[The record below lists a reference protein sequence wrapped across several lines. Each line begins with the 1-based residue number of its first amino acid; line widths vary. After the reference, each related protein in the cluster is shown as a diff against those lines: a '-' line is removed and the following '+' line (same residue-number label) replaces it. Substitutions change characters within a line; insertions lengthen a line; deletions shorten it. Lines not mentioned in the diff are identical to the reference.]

1 MVDADLNKYK
11 FGPFA
16 FLVLILLWLPGCTS
30 LPSLEG
36 RSESRALNLQD
47 ARQTSLGGTFSAQV
61 DLHPSKSGIYTLVDA
76 WDAFAARLFLA
87 ERAEK
92 TLDVQ
97 YYIWQNDKTGH
108 LMLSALQEAADRGVR
123 VRLLLD
129 DLNTRPLEGT
139 LLHLHAHPNI
149 EVRLFNPFMLRS
161 SRIWGFITDFNRAN
175 RRMHNKSFTA
185 DNQVTIVGGRNIGD
199 GYFGAGDGFL
209 FADLDVLAIGP
220 VVQEVSLDF
229 DDFWASQSSY
239 PLDFVTNKGRL
250 RQRYAPQPIAVMMAT
265 RAEVYDYLNT
275 VVDTSHMQAVLD
287 GTMSFEWASTIMVSD
302 DPGKGLGHASD
313 GQLITH
319 QLRKAI
325 GEPEHYFELV
335 SPYFVP
341 TRAGTEA
348 LIGYAERGVEITIL
362 TNSLA
367 ATDVAIVHAGYAKW
381 RKPLLEAGIR
391 IYEMRQL
398 PKTGE
403 SESDDRLVRFG
414 SGAASLHAK
423 TFAIDGKRVFVGSFN
438 FDPRSVAL
446 NTELG
451 FVIESQR
458 LAQRIDQTFSER
470 IPRMAYELKL
480 SPSGRIN
487 WLERNQNEVVIHG
500 VDPNTTVLKRTLV
513 RVLSWLPI
521 DWLL

>member
-1 MVDADLNKYK
+1 MRLLKI
-11 FGPFA
+11 GPFA
-16 FLVLILLWLPGCTS
+16 SLALILLWLSGCAS

-36 RSESRALNLQD
+36 RSESTALHLQD
-47 ARQTSLGGTFSAQV
+47 ARQTQLGDTFRPQV
-61 DLHPSKSGIYTLVDA
+61 DLHPGKSGIYPLDDA
-76 WDAFAARLFLA
+76 WDAFAARLLLA

-97 YYIWQNDKTGH
+97 YYIWRNDKTGR
-108 LMLSALQEAADRGVR
+108 LMLSALLDAAERGVR

-129 DLNTRPLEGT
+129 DLNSRPLEGV
-139 LLHLHAHPNI
+139 LFHLHAHPNI
-149 EVRLFNPFMLRS
+149 EVRLFNPFMQRN
-161 SRIWGFITDFNRAN
+161 SRIWGFITDFDRAN

-185 DNQVTIVGGRNIGD
+185 DNQATIVGGRNIGD
-199 GYFGAGDGFL
+199 GYFGTGDGLL

-229 DDFWASQSSY
+229 DHFWASQSAY
-239 PLDFVTNKGRL
+239 PLDFVADVSTKRE
-250 RQRYAPQPIAVMMAT
+250 RYAPQSIAAMMSSQE
-265 RAEVYDYLNT
+265 EVYEYLNS
-275 VVDTSHMQAVLD
+275 VMDTSHMQALLD
-287 GTMSFEWASTIMVSD
+287 GSMPFEWANTIMVSD
-302 DPGKGLGHASD
+302 DPGKGLGHAHG

-319 QLRKAI
+319 QLRKVI

-348 LIGYAERGVEITIL
+348 LIEYAERGVEITIL

-391 IYEMRQL
+391 IFEMRRL
-398 PKTGE
+398 PTNGE
-403 SESDDRLVRFG
+403 PESDERLARFG

-423 TFAIDGKRVFVGSFN
+423 TFAIDGERVFVGSFN

-451 FVIESQR
+451 FVIESER
-458 LAQRIDQTFSER
+458 LAQRIDDTFSER
-470 IPRMAYELKL
+470 MPYMTYELKL
-480 SPSGRIN
+480 SSSGRIY
-487 WLERNQNEVVIHG
+487 WLERNPGEVIRHD
-500 VDPNTTVLKRTLV
+500 VDPNTTLFKRASV